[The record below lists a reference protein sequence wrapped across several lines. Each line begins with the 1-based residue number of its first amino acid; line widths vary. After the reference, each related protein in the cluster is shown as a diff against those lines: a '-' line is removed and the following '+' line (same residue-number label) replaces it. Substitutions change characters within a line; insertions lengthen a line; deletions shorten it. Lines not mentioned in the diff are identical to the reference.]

1 MKRQV
6 RTLVYGAVLLATLA
20 SLSACAPMI
29 VGGAVMTGVM
39 ATDRRT
45 TGTQVE
51 DESIELKVASAVRKE
66 MGERIHLN
74 ATSFN
79 RQVLLTGEVRTAAD
93 KERAEKLASSQE
105 NVTAVVNDLAVMPIS
120 SLTQRSKDVV
130 LTGRIKAAF
139 VDAKDLQVNAFK
151 VVTERGTVYL
161 MGRVTPREAKRAT
174 DMSVARLA
182 SRGVTRPIRYTVPRS
197 VTTLK
202 ALTCKS
208 LASTKAALILP
219 VRTTSLERWVSELMG
234 ITAKSLTT
242 AVTFS
247 WLEASFSAR
256 SLSAAVRTSPVSKTC
271 RLKLVA
277 FRWMR
282 SPISLRTALA
292 TLSSMLSSSTWVP
305 VVRRSVAI
313 TPVITAPPTI
323 IGAQALRL
331 ANVASNTAP

>member
-6 RTLVYGAVLLATLA
+6 RTVVYGAVLLATLA

-174 DMSVARLA
+174 DIVRGMS
-182 SRGVTRPIRYTVPRS
+182 G
-197 VTTLK
+197 
-202 ALTCKS
+202 
-208 LASTKAALILP
+208 
-219 VRTTSLERWVSELMG
+219 
-234 ITAKSLTT
+234 
-242 AVTFS
+242 
-247 WLEASFSAR
+247 
-256 SLSAAVRTSPVSKTC
+256 VSK
-271 RLKLVA
+271 
-277 FRWMR
+277 
-282 SPISLRTALA
+282 
-292 TLSSMLSSSTWVP
+292 
-305 VVRRSVAI
+305 VVRVFEEI
-313 TPVITAPPTI
+313 PE
-323 IGAQALRL
+323 QELQRL
-331 ANVASNTAP
+331 SQPSK